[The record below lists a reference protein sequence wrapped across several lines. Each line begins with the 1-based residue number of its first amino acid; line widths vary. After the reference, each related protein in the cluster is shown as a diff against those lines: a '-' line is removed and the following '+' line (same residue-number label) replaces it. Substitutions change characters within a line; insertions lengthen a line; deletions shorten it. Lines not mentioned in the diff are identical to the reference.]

1 MISRVDKVTESGQGN
16 RELTAYKLSRK
27 DLAEGRWCVC
37 VRACVRAC
45 VCVWGGG
52 NRSQLPSCS
61 EIRRSERHSKFVV
74 ILTFSGGALN
84 LFSHERLKLSAESKR
99 TTL

>member
-1 MISRVDKVTESGQGN
+1 M
-16 RELTAYKLSRK
+16 
-27 DLAEGRWCVC
+27 

-45 VCVWGGG
+45 VRVCGGGG

-61 EIRRSERHSKFVV
+61 EIRSERHSKFVV

-84 LFSHERLKLSAESKR
+84 LFSHERLKLTAESKR